1 MRKDSFILGEG
12 VEVSLNS
19 HETWLNNNI
28 LIVGAS
34 GSGKSRTIVEPNLYY
49 CHGSYVISDPKGA
62 LYKRFS
68 GLFRLKGYNVQKLDL
83 IRPSEG
89 SHYNP
94 LSFIESDRDVLKI
107 ATILNGDN
115 DSFSKDP
122 FWDNA
127 ASLVLISMIYYL
139 REEYPKAKQTIP
151 NVLKCLE
158 LCNKSENGRP
168 SRMDVLM
175 SDLALRNPKSD
186 AVRYYRKVE
195 CAAKTYNCVLLTL
208 QTKLGILDS
217 SSVSEMINHS
227 DIDFAEI
234 GQKPTV
240 VFVTCSDTD
249 RSLDVIANLF
259 FTQALNELTLFAD
272 SQSTGELPIP
282 VMFMMDDFATNV
294 VIDDF
299 QNSIATIRS
308 RNISTVMMIQ
318 SESQLQQ
325 CYGVTGAKTI
335 LANCD
340 TYVYMGGNDVETART
355 VSIRADKPLSQIL
368 NMNSTQCWIFR
379 RGENPRL
386 CDKHTAYIK
395 HMKELRETVKQQ
407 IATADTTEIEK
418 GA

>member
-1 MRKDSFILGEG
+1 MRKDSFIVGEG
-12 VEVSLNS
+12 VEISLNS
-19 HETWLNNNI
+19 HQTWLNNNI

-34 GSGKSRTIVEPNLYY
+34 GSGKSRTIVEPNLY
-49 CHGSYVISDPKGA
+49 HSEGSYIISDPKGA

-68 GLFRLKGYNVQKLDL
+68 GLFRLKGYDVQKLDL
-83 IRPSEG
+83 IHPSEG

-94 LSFIESDRDVLKI
+94 LAFIESDRDVLKI

-127 ASLVLISMIYYL
+127 ASLILISMIYYL

-158 LCNKSENGRP
+158 LCNKTENARP

-217 SSVSEMINHS
+217 SSVSEMLNHS
-227 DIDFAEI
+227 DIVFKELSM
-234 GQKPTV
+234 KPSV

-249 RSLDVIANLF
+249 RSLDVIGNLF

-325 CYGVTGAKTI
+325 CYGTNGAKTI
-335 LANCD
+335 IANCD
-340 TYVYMGGNDVETART
+340 TFVYMGGNDIETAHE
-355 VSIRADKPLSQIL
+355 VSIRADRPLSQIL
-368 NMNSTQCWIFR
+368 NMPSTQCWIFR
-379 RGENPRL
+379 RGEKPHQ
-386 CDKHTAYIK
+386 CEKHTAYIK
-395 HMKELRETVKQQ
+395 HMEELTQNVRQRIAEVDEKEA
-407 IATADTTEIEK
+407 I
-418 GA
+418 